1 MNEYL
6 TENELSKKLQMSRTV
21 LYQLRKE
28 GLPFR
33 RIHRTIRYNPEEV
46 EIWLTQHGH
55 GNADTA
61 SRNKI
66 GDAFNEKQ

>member
-1 MNEYL
+1 MDDYI
-6 TENELSKKLQMSRTV
+6 TESELSKKLQMSRTV

-46 EIWLTQHGH
+46 ETWLAQHGH
-55 GNADTA
+55 GNADTT
-61 SRNKI
+61 SLKLK
-66 GDAFNEKQ
+66 GD